1 MGDNGDGAL
10 FCDQQ
15 PEPTPGSRSRKG
27 LRPPLSPARRGVS
40 PEPVLVGVLALVWV
54 LFSIKS
60 PVFRTP
66 QNYLDIATLIAEPGL
81 VALAMTLIIITG
93 GIDLSVGSI
102 VALSAVTLGLAWQ
115 SQLFSIWSAVAA
127 GVLVGVLSGTLNGGL
142 IVFFRIPPLIVT
154 LATMAILR
162 GIAMGTSHGL
172 AVSQYDPAFYTLGQ
186 GCYSIAGLKV
196 PFQAVVLAGAA
207 VVSFVFLSR
216 TRWGRY
222 LYAIGM
228 NETASRYAA
237 LPVDRV
243 KLCVYALSGLMSGLA
258 SAVFVSRV
266 ATAKADAGLYMELD
280 AITACVLG
288 GVSIYG
294 GRGSIP
300 GTLLGLLIVGSLRRG
315 LDLSRVVAS
324 TQSIY
329 IGAVLILA
337 VFAHQVLVPA
347 LQNRALRPSLR
358 RGDAES

>member
-1 MGDNGDGAL
+1 M
-10 FCDQQ
+10 
-15 PEPTPGSRSRKG
+15 
-27 LRPPLSPARRGVS
+27 S
-40 PEPVLVGVLALVWV
+40 PEPVLLGVLVLVWV

-60 PVFRTP
+60 PVFRTG
-66 QNYLDIATLIAEPGL
+66 QNCFDIVTLIAEPGL
-81 VALAMTLIIITG
+81 VALAMTLVIITG

-102 VALSAVTLGLAWQ
+102 VALSAVTLGFSWQ
-115 SQLFSIWSAVAA
+115 SQHLSIWAAVAA
-127 GVLVGVLSGTLNGGL
+127 GILAGTLSGVLNGGL
-142 IVFFRIPPLIVT
+142 IVYFRIPPLIVT
-154 LATMAILR
+154 LATMAIFR

-172 AVSQYDPAFYTLGQ
+172 AVSKFDPAFDTLGQ
-186 GCYSIAGLKV
+186 GCYTVGGLRI
-196 PFQAVVLAGAA
+196 PFQAVVLAAA
-207 VVSFVFLSR
+207 ALVAFVFLSK

-243 KLCVYALSGLMSGLA
+243 KLCIYAVSGFMAGLA

-300 GTLLGLLIVGSLRRG
+300 GTMLGLLIVGSLRRG

-329 IGAVLILA
+329 IGGVLILA
-337 VFAHQVLVPA
+337 VFAHQVFVPA
-347 LQNRALRPSLR
+347 LQNRALRLSLR